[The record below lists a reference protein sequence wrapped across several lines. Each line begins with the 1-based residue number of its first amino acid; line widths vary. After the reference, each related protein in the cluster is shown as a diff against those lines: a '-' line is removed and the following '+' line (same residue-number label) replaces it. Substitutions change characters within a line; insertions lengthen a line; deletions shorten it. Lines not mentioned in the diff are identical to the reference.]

1 MGGKEMKA
9 IIFDMDGVIINSE
22 PIHQLVER
30 EMVEDFGG
38 SLPREDHQK
47 FVGATDRYMWEFIK
61 KELDLDMKIEDIL
74 KKKEVGFRNRL
85 NEIELVEHFET
96 LIDLVN
102 KEGYKTALASSNNKT
117 TVHLVVD
124 KFNLRDKF
132 DYIITGTEVE
142 KGKPNPE
149 IFLNAAKNLNVE
161 PLNCIVFEDT
171 KNGVEAANRA
181 NMKVIGYLDKK
192 HSIQDLSEADKVVY
206 SLKDVDEKMISGLLE
221 DKAK

>member
-1 MGGKEMKA
+1 MKA

-38 SLPREDHQK
+38 SLSREKHQQ

-61 KELDLDMKIEDIL
+61 KELDLDMHIDDIL
-74 KKKEVGFRNRL
+74 KIKEVEFRNKL
-85 NEIELVEHFET
+85 DEIELVEHFDA
-96 LIDLVN
+96 LIKRV
-102 KEGYKTALASSNNKT
+102 KKAGYKTALASSNNKK

-124 KFNLRDKF
+124 KFNLKDKF

-149 IFLNAAKNLNVE
+149 IFLKAAKNLNVNPE
-161 PLNCIVFEDT
+161 NCLVFEDT

-192 HSIQDLSEADKVVY
+192 HSIQDLSAANKVVY

-221 DKAK
+221 V

>member
-1 MGGKEMKA
+1 MKA

-102 KEGYKTALASSNNKT
+102 KEGYKTALASSNNKK

-149 IFLNAAKNLNVE
+149 IFLKAAKNLNVD

>member
-1 MGGKEMKA
+1 MKA

-102 KEGYKTALASSNNKT
+102 KEGYKTALASSNNKK

-149 IFLNAAKNLNVE
+149 IFLKAAKNLNVD

-206 SLKDVDEKMISGLLE
+206 SLKDVDAKMISGLLE
-221 DKAK
+221 NKAE

>member
-1 MGGKEMKA
+1 MKA

-102 KEGYKTALASSNNKT
+102 KEGYKTALASSNNKK

-149 IFLNAAKNLNVE
+149 IFLKAAKNLNVD

-206 SLKDVDEKMISGLLE
+206 SLKDVDAKMISGLLE
-221 DKAK
+221 DKAE

>member
-1 MGGKEMKA
+1 MKA

-102 KEGYKTALASSNNKT
+102 KEGYKTALASSNNKK